1 LKLPEDIQNAVV
13 AEKISSGHARAILS
27 LDSDSDMRLLYGKII
42 GQGLSVRQAEAEAKN
57 LKEGK
62 LPAMG
67 GNSEPK
73 KDNRDPNF
81 IALEQKMIDRLGTKV
96 QLKGNFKK
104 GSIVIDYFTSD
115 DLNKIYS
122 IIVPD
127 SDL

>member
-1 LKLPEDIQNAVV
+1 
-13 AEKISSGHARAILS
+13 
-27 LDSDSDMRLLYGKII
+27 
-42 GQGLSVRQAEAEAKN
+42 
-57 LKEGK
+57 
-62 LPAMG
+62 
-67 GNSEPK
+67 
-73 KDNRDPNF
+73 
-81 IALEQKMIDRLGTKV
+81 MIDRLGTKV

>member
-1 LKLPEDIQNAVV
+1 
-13 AEKISSGHARAILS
+13 
-27 LDSDSDMRLLYGKII
+27 
-42 GQGLSVRQAEAEAKN
+42 
-57 LKEGK
+57 
-62 LPAMG
+62 MG